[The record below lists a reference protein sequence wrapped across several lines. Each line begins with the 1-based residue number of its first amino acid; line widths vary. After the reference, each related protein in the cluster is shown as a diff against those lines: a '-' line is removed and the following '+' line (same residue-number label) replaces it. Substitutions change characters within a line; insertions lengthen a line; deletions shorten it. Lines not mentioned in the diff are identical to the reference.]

1 MHLEVNTTISYKHI
15 EDCPTRVCH
24 LVGGSRSGKTYAALQ
39 WLIVQALQNKELVTI
54 VRKTIPSLKRTV
66 MKDFKDVMQTMGIW
80 NENDF
85 NISDRTYTFY
95 NDSQIQFIST
105 DNAEKLRGVKSNLL
119 WIEEASE
126 VDSESY
132 LQLQIRTTGRII
144 LSYNPTVSPWHWLR
158 EMVDCTRYF
167 TSYKDNPY
175 LEKSVIR
182 ALEDLKHTNIKAWQV
197 YTKGEYTTNDKAIF
211 EFELVEWLPD
221 EAEFVAWGLDFG
233 YANDPNALVSV
244 WKLNGNELYILEH
257 CYEKGMVTNEI
268 TDMLKKAV
276 SGNEEIWADSSEPRL
291 IEEIRRAGF
300 NIKPVTKGKDSINF
314 GIGVLQNYK
323 IKIPKSCQNLL
334 NEFYSYEWETD
345 RFGKILD
352 RPVDFN
358 NHLLDAARYV
368 AMMKL
373 SQKATAIGKY
383 VISIK

>member
-66 MKDFKDVMQTMGIW
+66 MKDFKDLMQTMGIW

-105 DNAEKLRGVKSNLL
+105 DNAEKLRGVKSNIL

-182 ALEDLKHTNIKAWQV
+182 ALEDLKNTNIKAWQV

-323 IKIPKSCQNLL
+323 IKIPKSCQNLI

-373 SQKATAIGKY
+373 SQKATAMGKY

>member
-39 WLIVQALQNKELVTI
+39 WLIVQALQNKEVVTI

-66 MKDFKDVMQTMGIW
+66 MKDFKDLMQLMGIW

-105 DNAEKLRGVKSNLL
+105 DNAEKLRGVKSNIL

-126 VDSESY
+126 VDAESY
-132 LQLQIRTTGRII
+132 LQLQIRTTGKII

-182 ALEDLKHTNIKAWQV
+182 ALEDLKNTNIKAWQV

-221 EAEFVAWGLDFG
+221 EAVFIAWGLDFG
-233 YANDPNALVSV
+233 YANDPNALVSM

-268 TDMLKKAV
+268 VDMLKKAV

-323 IKIPKSCQNLL
+323 IKIPKSCQNLI

>member
-1 MHLEVNTTISYKHI
+1 MHLEVNTTISYKNI
-15 EDCPTRVCH
+15 EDCQTRVCH
-24 LVGGSRSGKTYAALQ
+24 LVGGSRSGKTYAILQ
-39 WLIVQALQNKELVTI
+39 WLIVQALQSKELITI

-66 MKDFKDVMQTMGIW
+66 MRDFQEIMKSMGIF
-80 NENDF
+80 NESEF

-132 LQLQIRTTGRII
+132 LQLQIRTTGKII

-158 EMVDCTRYF
+158 EMEDCTRYF
-167 TSYKDNPY
+167 STYKDNPY
-175 LEKSVIR
+175 LERTVIR
-182 ALEDLKHTNIKAWQV
+182 ALEDLKNTNPKAYQV

-244 WKLNGNELYILEH
+244 WKMNGNELYILEH

-268 TDMLKKAV
+268 TDMLSKAV
-276 SGNEEIWADSSEPRL
+276 NGNEEIWADSSEPRL

-323 IKIPKSCQNLL
+323 IKIPKSCQNLI
-334 NEFYSYEWETD
+334 NEFYSYEWEQD

-373 SQKATAIGKY
+373 SQKATAVGKY

>member
-39 WLIVQALQNKELVTI
+39 WLIVQALQNKELITI

-373 SQKATAIGKY
+373 SQKATAMGKY

>member
-15 EDCPTRVCH
+15 DNCPTRVCH
-24 LVGGSRSGKTYAALQ
+24 LVGGSRSGKTYATLQ

-66 MKDFKDVMQTMGIW
+66 MKDFKDLMQTMGIW
-80 NENDF
+80 NENEF

-105 DNAEKLRGVKSNLL
+105 DNAEKLRGVKSNIL

-126 VDSESY
+126 VDAESY
-132 LQLQIRTTGRII
+132 LQLQIRTTGKII

-158 EMVDCTRYF
+158 EMQDCTRYF

-182 ALEDLKHTNIKAWQV
+182 ALEDLKNTNIKAYQV

-233 YANDPNALVSV
+233 YANDPNALVSI

-323 IKIPKSCQNLL
+323 IKIPKSCQNLI

>member
-66 MKDFKDVMQTMGIW
+66 MKDFKDLMQTMGIW

-105 DNAEKLRGVKSNLL
+105 DNAEKLRGVKSNIL

-182 ALEDLKHTNIKAWQV
+182 ALEDLKNTNIKAWQV

-268 TDMLKKAV
+268 VDMLKKAV

-323 IKIPKSCQNLL
+323 IKIPKSCQNLI

-373 SQKATAIGKY
+373 SQKATAMGKY

>member
-66 MKDFKDVMQTMGIW
+66 MKDFKDLMQTMGIW

-95 NDSQIQFIST
+95 NESQIQFIST
-105 DNAEKLRGVKSNLL
+105 DNAEKLRGVKSNIL

-132 LQLQIRTTGRII
+132 LQLQIRTTGKII

-158 EMVDCTRYF
+158 EMQDCTRYF

-175 LEKSVIR
+175 LERSVIR
-182 ALEDLKHTNIKAWQV
+182 ALEDLKNTNIKAYQV

-268 TDMLKKAV
+268 VDMLKKAV

-323 IKIPKSCQNLL
+323 IKIPKSCQNLI

>member
-66 MKDFKDVMQTMGIW
+66 MKDFKDLMQTMGIW

-105 DNAEKLRGVKSNLL
+105 DNAEKLRGVKSNIL

-132 LQLQIRTTGRII
+132 LQLQIRTTGKII

-158 EMVDCTRYF
+158 EMQDCTRYF

-182 ALEDLKHTNIKAWQV
+182 ALEDLKNTNIKAYQV

-211 EFELVEWLPD
+211 EFQLVEWLPD
-221 EAEFVAWGLDFG
+221 EAEFIAWGLDFG

-268 TDMLKKAV
+268 VDMLKKAV

-323 IKIPKSCQNLL
+323 IKIPKSCQNLI

-373 SQKATAIGKY
+373 SQKATAMGKY

>member
-66 MKDFKDVMQTMGIW
+66 MKDFKDLMQTMGIW
-80 NENDF
+80 NENEF

-95 NDSQIQFIST
+95 NESQIQFIST
-105 DNAEKLRGVKSNLL
+105 DNAEKLRGVKSNIL

-126 VDSESY
+126 VDAESY
-132 LQLQIRTTGRII
+132 LQLQIRTTGKII

-167 TSYKDNPY
+167 TTYKDNPY

-182 ALEDLKHTNIKAWQV
+182 ALEDLKNTNAKAYQV

-244 WKLNGNELYILEH
+244 WKMNGNELYILEH

-268 TDMLKKAV
+268 VDMLKKAV
-276 SGNEEIWADSSEPRL
+276 SDNEEIWADSSEPRL

-323 IKIPKSCQNLL
+323 IKIPKSCQNLI
-334 NEFYSYEWETD
+334 NEFYSYEWEQD

-373 SQKATAIGKY
+373 SQKAQAAGKY

>member
-39 WLIVQALQNKELVTI
+39 WLIVQALQNKEVVTI

-66 MKDFKDVMQTMGIW
+66 MKDFKDLMQLMGIW
-80 NENDF
+80 NEDDF

-105 DNAEKLRGVKSNLL
+105 DNAEKLRGVKSNIL

-126 VDSESY
+126 VDAESY
-132 LQLQIRTTGRII
+132 LQLQIRTTGKII

-182 ALEDLKHTNIKAWQV
+182 ALEDLKNTNIKAWQV

-221 EAEFVAWGLDFG
+221 EAVFIAWGLDFG
-233 YANDPNALVSV
+233 YANDPNALVSM

-268 TDMLKKAV
+268 VDMLKKAV

-323 IKIPKSCQNLL
+323 IKIPKSCQNLI

>member
-39 WLIVQALQNKELVTI
+39 WLIVQALQNKELITI

-66 MKDFKDVMQTMGIW
+66 MKDFQEIMKSMGIF

-95 NDSQIQFIST
+95 NESQIQFIST
-105 DNAEKLRGVKSNLL
+105 DNAEKLRGVKSNIL

-132 LQLQIRTTGRII
+132 LQLQIRTTGKII

-158 EMVDCTRYF
+158 EMQDCTRYF

-175 LEKSVIR
+175 LERSVIR
-182 ALEDLKHTNIKAWQV
+182 ALEDLKNTNIKAYQV

-233 YANDPNALVSV
+233 YANDPNALVSI

-323 IKIPKSCQNLL
+323 IKIPKSCQNLI

>member
-1 MHLEVNTTISYKHI
+1 MNLEVNTTISYGHI
-15 EDCPTRVCH
+15 DGCPTRVCH
-24 LVGGSRSGKTYAALQ
+24 LVGGSRSGKTYATLQ
-39 WLIVQALQNKELVTI
+39 WCIVQALQSKELVTI
-54 VRKTIPSLKRTV
+54 VRRSIPSLKRTV
-66 MKDFKDVMQTMGIW
+66 MKDFQDVMKDMGIW
-80 NENDF
+80 SDNDF

-95 NDSQIQFIST
+95 NESQIQFIST
-105 DNAEKLRGVKSNLL
+105 DNAEKLRGVKSNIL

-158 EMVDCTRYF
+158 EMQDCTRYF

-182 ALEDLKHTNIKAWQV
+182 ALEDLKHTNIKAYQV

-221 EAEFVAWGLDFG
+221 DAEFIAWGLDFG

-244 WKLNGNELYILEH
+244 WKMNGNELFILEH

-323 IKIPKSCQNLL
+323 IKIPKSCQNLI

-368 AMMKL
+368 GMMRL
-373 SQKATAIGKY
+373 SQKAQAAGKY

>member
-1 MHLEVNTTISYKHI
+1 MHLEVNTTISYGHI
-15 EDCPTRVCH
+15 DNCPTRVCH
-24 LVGGSRSGKTYAALQ
+24 LVGGSRSGKTYATLQ

-66 MKDFKDVMQTMGIW
+66 MKDFKDLMQTMGIW
-80 NENDF
+80 NENEF

-105 DNAEKLRGVKSNLL
+105 DNAEKLRGVKSNIL

-132 LQLQIRTTGRII
+132 LQLQIRTTGKII

-182 ALEDLKHTNIKAWQV
+182 ALEDLKNTNIKAYQV

-244 WKLNGNELYILEH
+244 WKMNGNELFILEH

-314 GIGVLQNYK
+314 GIGVMQNYK
-323 IKIPKSCQNLL
+323 IKIPKSCQNLI

>member
-39 WLIVQALQNKELVTI
+39 WLIVQALQNKELITI

-66 MKDFKDVMQTMGIW
+66 MKDFKDLMQTMGIW
-80 NENDF
+80 NENEF

-105 DNAEKLRGVKSNLL
+105 DNAEKLRGVKSNIL

-132 LQLQIRTTGRII
+132 LQLQIRTTGKII

-158 EMVDCTRYF
+158 EMQDCTRYF

-182 ALEDLKHTNIKAWQV
+182 ALEDLKNTNIKAYQV

-323 IKIPKSCQNLL
+323 IKIPKSCQNLI

-373 SQKATAIGKY
+373 SQKATAVGKY

>member
-39 WLIVQALQNKELVTI
+39 WLIVQALQNKELITI

-66 MKDFKDVMQTMGIW
+66 MKDFKDLMQSMGIW

-373 SQKATAIGKY
+373 SQKATAMGKY

>member
-1 MHLEVNTTISYKHI
+1 MNLEVNTTISYKHI
-15 EDCPTRVCH
+15 DECPTRVCH
-24 LVGGSRSGKTYAALQ
+24 LVGGSRSGKTYATLQ
-39 WLIVQALQNKELVTI
+39 WLIVQALQTKELVTI

-66 MKDFKDVMQTMGIW
+66 MKDFKDVMQSMGIW

-85 NISDRTYTFY
+85 NISDRTYTFF

-105 DNAEKLRGVKSNLL
+105 DNAEKLRGVKSNIL

-132 LQLQIRTTGRII
+132 LQLQIRTTGKII

-167 TSYKDNPY
+167 SSYKDNPY
-175 LEKSVIR
+175 LERSVIR
-182 ALEDLKHTNIKAWQV
+182 ALEDLKNTNPKAYQV

-211 EFELVEWLPD
+211 EFEQVEWLPD

-244 WKLNGNELYILEH
+244 WKMNGNELYILEH
-257 CYEKGMVTNEI
+257 CYEKGMITGEI
-268 TDMLKKAV
+268 IEMLRGAV
-276 SGNEEIWADSSEPRL
+276 QGREEIWADSSEPRL
-291 IEEIRRAGF
+291 IEEISRAGF
-300 NIKPVTKGKDSINF
+300 NIRPVTKGKDSINF

-323 IKIPKSCQNLL
+323 IKIPKSCQNLV

-345 RFGKILD
+345 RFGKMLD
-352 RPVDFN
+352 KPVDFN

-368 AMMKL
+368 AMMRL
-373 SQKATAIGKY
+373 SHSAANKGKY
-383 VISIK
+383 TITIR

>member
-66 MKDFKDVMQTMGIW
+66 MKDFKDLMQTMGIW

-105 DNAEKLRGVKSNLL
+105 DNAEKLRGVKSNIL

-132 LQLQIRTTGRII
+132 LQLQIRTTGKII

-221 EAEFVAWGLDFG
+221 EAEFVAWGMDFG
-233 YANDPNALVSV
+233 YANDNNALVSL

-268 TDMLKKAV
+268 VDMLKKAV

-323 IKIPKSCQNLL
+323 IKIPKSCQNLI

>member
-66 MKDFKDVMQTMGIW
+66 MKDFKDLMQTMGIW

-105 DNAEKLRGVKSNLL
+105 DNAEKLRGVKSNIL

-132 LQLQIRTTGRII
+132 LQLQIRTTGKII

-182 ALEDLKHTNIKAWQV
+182 ALEDLKNTNIKAWQV

-221 EAEFVAWGLDFG
+221 DAEFVAWGLDFG

-244 WKLNGNELYILEH
+244 WKLNGNELFILEH

-323 IKIPKSCQNLL
+323 IKIPKSCQNLI

-373 SQKATAIGKY
+373 SQKATAMGKY

>member
-1 MHLEVNTTISYKHI
+1 MNLEVNTTISYKHI
-15 EDCPTRVCH
+15 DECPTRVCH
-24 LVGGSRSGKTYAALQ
+24 LVGGSRSGKTYATLQ

-85 NISDRTYTFY
+85 NISDRTYTFF

-105 DNAEKLRGVKSNLL
+105 DNAEKLRGVKSNIL

-132 LQLQIRTTGRII
+132 LQLQIRTTGKII

-158 EMVDCTRYF
+158 EMVDCSRYF
-167 TSYKDNPY
+167 SSYKDNPY
-175 LEKSVIR
+175 LERSVMR
-182 ALEDLKHTNIKAWQV
+182 ALEDLKNTNPKAYQV

-211 EFELVEWLPD
+211 EFEQVEWLPD

-233 YANDPNALVSV
+233 YASDPNALVSV
-244 WKLNGNELYILEH
+244 WKMNGNELYILEH
-257 CYEKGMVTNEI
+257 CYEKGMITGEI
-268 TDMLKKAV
+268 IEMLRGAV
-276 SGNEEIWADSSEPRL
+276 KDREEIWADSAEPRL
-291 IEEIRRAGF
+291 IEEISRAGF
-300 NIKPVTKGKDSINF
+300 NIRPVTKGKDSINF

-323 IKIPKSCQNLL
+323 IKIPKSCQNLV

-345 RFGKILD
+345 RFGKMLD
-352 RPVDFN
+352 KPVDFN

-368 AMMKL
+368 AMMRL
-373 SQKATAIGKY
+373 SHSAANKGKY
-383 VISIK
+383 TITIR

>member
-66 MKDFKDVMQTMGIW
+66 MKDFKDLMQSMGIW
-80 NENDF
+80 NEDEF

-105 DNAEKLRGVKSNLL
+105 DNAEKLRGVKSNIL

-132 LQLQIRTTGRII
+132 LQLQIRTTGKII

-182 ALEDLKHTNIKAWQV
+182 ALEDLKNTNIKAYQV

-244 WKLNGNELYILEH
+244 WKMNGNELYILEH

-268 TDMLKKAV
+268 VDMLKKAV

-323 IKIPKSCQNLL
+323 IKIPKSCQNLI

-368 AMMKL
+368 GMMKL

-383 VISIK
+383 VISVK

>member
-1 MHLEVNTTISYKHI
+1 MHLEVNTTISYKHL

-24 LVGGSRSGKTYAALQ
+24 LVGGSRSGKTFACIQ
-39 WLIVQALQNKELVTI
+39 WLIVQALQKKELITI

-66 MKDFKDVMQTMGIW
+66 MRDFQEIMKSMDIW

-132 LQLQIRTTGRII
+132 LQLQIRTTGKII

-158 EMVDCTRYF
+158 EMQDCTRYF
-167 TSYKDNPY
+167 SSYKDNPY
-175 LEKSVIR
+175 LERSVIR
-182 ALEDLKHTNIKAWQV
+182 ALEDLKNTNPKAYQV

-211 EFELVEWLPD
+211 EFELVDWLPE
-221 EAEFVAWGLDFG
+221 EAQFVAWGMDFG

-244 WKLNGNELYILEH
+244 WKMNGNELYILEH
-257 CYEKGMVTNEI
+257 CYEKGMVTSEI
-268 TDMLKKAV
+268 IEMLKGAV
-276 SGNEEIWADSSEPRL
+276 KDREPIWADSSEPRL
-291 IEEIRRAGF
+291 IEEINRAGF
-300 NIKPVTKGKDSINF
+300 NIRPVTKGKDSINF

-323 IKIPKSCQNLL
+323 IKIPKSCQNLI
-334 NEFYSYEWETD
+334 NEFYSYEWEQD

-368 AMMKL
+368 AMMTL
-373 SQKATAIGKY
+373 SQAAANRGKY
-383 VISIK
+383 TITIR

>member
-66 MKDFKDVMQTMGIW
+66 MKDFKDLMQSMGIW
-80 NENDF
+80 NENEF

-95 NDSQIQFIST
+95 NESQIQFIST
-105 DNAEKLRGVKSNLL
+105 DNAEKLRGVKSNIL

-158 EMVDCTRYF
+158 EMQDCTRYF

-182 ALEDLKHTNIKAWQV
+182 ALEDLKNTNIKAYQV

-314 GIGVLQNYK
+314 GIGVMQNYK
-323 IKIPKSCQNLL
+323 IKIPKSCQNLI

>member
-39 WLIVQALQNKELVTI
+39 WLIVQALQKKELITI

-66 MKDFKDVMQTMGIW
+66 MKDFKDLMQTMGIW
-80 NENDF
+80 NENEF

-105 DNAEKLRGVKSNLL
+105 DNAEKLRGVKSNIL

-132 LQLQIRTTGRII
+132 LQLQIRTTGKII

-158 EMVDCTRYF
+158 EMQDCTRYF

-182 ALEDLKHTNIKAWQV
+182 ALEDLKNTNIKAYQV

-323 IKIPKSCQNLL
+323 IKIPKSCQNLI

-373 SQKATAIGKY
+373 SQKATAVGKY